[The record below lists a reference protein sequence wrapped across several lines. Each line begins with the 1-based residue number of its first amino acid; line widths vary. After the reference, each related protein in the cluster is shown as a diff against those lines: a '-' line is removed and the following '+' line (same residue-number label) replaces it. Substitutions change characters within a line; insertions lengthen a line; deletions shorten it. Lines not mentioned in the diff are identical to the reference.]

1 MGRYYSSKKTESDSL
16 KKIQTWWLKKYGYLN
31 DDCWRS
37 GSIKWTNGFSGNESS
52 VGIEISTYSDEP
64 YLRIHYTQT
73 DRDDTKMD
81 YDYKIPLTT
90 TPCHFGGKRY
100 WFTCPWYVN
109 GKYCG
114 RRVGVLFLGGKHF
127 ACRHCHNLTYNSRN
141 LSGFFKGAGQTISA
155 PELDALREEA
165 KTEYYRGK
173 MTRRYKRYLKKE
185 DKFLYQ
191 LQFITKGL
199 YKTKSK

>member
-16 KKIQTWWLKKYGYLN
+16 KKIQTWWLKKYGYF
-31 DDCWRS
+31 DGGYRS
-37 GSIKWTNGFSGNESS
+37 GGIKWTNNWSGKDSS
-52 VGIEISTYSDEP
+52 VSFYISIQEAES
-64 YLRIHYTQT
+64 YLQLTYTQT
-73 DRDDTKMD
+73 HDDGSKED
-81 YDYKIPLTT
+81 FDYKIPLTT
-90 TPCHFGGKRY
+90 TPCYFGGKRY

-155 PELDALREEA
+155 PELDRLREEA
-165 KTEYYRGK
+165 KTEYYKGK

-185 DKFLYQ
+185 EKFLFQ
-191 LQFITKGL
+191 LQIITKGL